1 MVPVK
6 ETPADDVT
14 FRRLTSWPSRL
25 RFSSRRSR
33 HQPPIVEDASPT
45 LPSTDPPPPSPE
57 PVHLTV
63 LISMPTPF
71 AHAKAGH
78 ENGGPP
84 VVELG
89 VAEVAYTPNVTQ

>member
-1 MVPVK
+1 M
-6 ETPADDVT
+6 
-14 FRRLTSWPSRL
+14 R
-25 RFSSRRSR
+25 
-33 HQPPIVEDASPT
+33 
-45 LPSTDPPPPSPE
+45 LPSTEPPPPSPE

-89 VAEVAYTPNVTQ
+89 VAEAAYTPNVMQ

>member
-6 ETPADDVT
+6 ETPADDVMT
-14 FRRLTSWPSRL
+14 FRRLTSRL

-33 HQPPIVEDASPT
+33 DQPPIVENASPS
-45 LPSTDPPPPSPE
+45 LPSTDPPPPPLE
-57 PVHLTV
+57 PVRLTV

-71 AHAKAGH
+71 AHAKAGL

-89 VAEVAYTPNVTQ
+89 IAEVAYTPNVTQ

>member
-1 MVPVK
+1 M
-6 ETPADDVT
+6 DDVR
-14 FRRLTSWPSRL
+14 FRRLTSWPTRL
-25 RFSSRRSR
+25 RFSPNRSRR
-33 HQPPIVEDASPT
+33 QLPIVADASPT
-45 LPSTDPPPPSPE
+45 LPSMEPPPPSPE

-71 AHAKAGH
+71 SHMKTAQ
-78 ENGGPP
+78 EYGGPP